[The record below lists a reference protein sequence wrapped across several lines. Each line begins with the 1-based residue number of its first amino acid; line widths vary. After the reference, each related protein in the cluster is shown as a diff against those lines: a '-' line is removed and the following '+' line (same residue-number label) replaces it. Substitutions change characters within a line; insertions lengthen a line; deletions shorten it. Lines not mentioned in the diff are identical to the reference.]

1 MAGTV
6 KDESCPPPAYR
17 PGRAW
22 DEACDHDGRP
32 RRHYATVLDALAAA
46 DLEELSREVAADL
59 DEEGVTFGG
68 DGGSAFRVDPVPRIL
83 AADEWSRIEAGV
95 AQRARALTEYV
106 CDVYGERR
114 IVEAG
119 HVPARVI
126 ESADHFEPWMMGV
139 EAPVAGF
146 VAGLDLV
153 RGDDGEL
160 QVLEDNIRTPSG
172 IAYLLAARRAVDAN
186 LALEPPA
193 DRRDPA
199 PAYEWLAQTLRDAAP
214 GGVSD
219 PSVVILSDG
228 PQNSA
233 WWEHRQIA
241 RALDIPLLTSSSL
254 SCSSGRLRATIDGD
268 TRPVD
273 VVYRRTDED
282 RLRDR
287 DGRATWIADL
297 LLEPVRRGTLAV
309 VNPLGCGVVDDKLAH
324 AYVAAMVRFY
334 LGEEPLLRSVPT
346 YDLGDYETRE
356 SALSRIRELVVKPRS
371 GLGGQG
377 IVVGPQASE
386 EALRDIT
393 DRVKE
398 RPEAWIAQDL
408 VPLSTHPTVCGGRL
422 EPRHVDL
429 RPFAIGGLQRGA
441 VPPFDDIGLQRGAV
455 PPFDGFRVVPGALT
469 RVAFDRGSVMVNSSQ
484 NGGAKDTW
492 VIG

>member
-6 KDESCPPPAYR
+6 KDESRPTPAYR
-17 PGRAW
+17 PGCAW
-22 DEACDHDGRP
+22 DEACARDGRP
-32 RRHYATVLDALAAA
+32 RRHYAPVLEALEAA
-46 DLEELSREVAADL
+46 DLENLSRKMAAHL
-59 DEEGVTFGG
+59 DEEGVSFGG

-83 AADEWSRIEAGV
+83 AADEWSHLEAGV
-95 AQRARALTEYV
+95 AQRARALAEYV
-106 CDVYGERR
+106 ADVYGERR

-139 EAPVAGF
+139 QTPAAGY

-172 IAYLLAARRAVDAN
+172 IAYLLAARDAVDAN
-186 LALEPPA
+186 LPVEPTPG
-193 DRRDPA
+193 RRDPA
-199 PAYEWLAQTLRDAAP
+199 PAYRWLAQTLRDAAP
-214 GGVSD
+214 SGVAD
-219 PSVVILSDG
+219 PLVVILSDG
-228 PQNSA
+228 PQNTA

-241 RALDIPLLTSSSL
+241 RALEVPLLTPSSFF
-254 SCSSGRLRATIDGD
+254 CANGRVHARIDGD
-268 TRPVD
+268 TRAVD

-287 DGRATWIADL
+287 DGGATWIADL
-297 LLEPVRRGTLAV
+297 LLEPVRRGTVAV

-324 AYVAAMVRFY
+324 AYVGAMVRFY
-334 LGEEPLLRSVPT
+334 LDEEPLLRSVPT
-346 YDLGDYETRE
+346 YDLGDPEVRE
-356 SALSRIRELVVKPRS
+356 SALSRIDELVVKPRS

-377 IVVGPQASE
+377 IVVGPHASE
-386 EALRDIT
+386 EELQDIA

-408 VPLSTHPTVCGGRL
+408 VALSTHPTVCGAAL

-429 RPFAIGGLQRGA
+429 RPFAIGGTDG
-441 VPPFDDIGLQRGAV
+441 G
-455 PPFDGFRVVPGALT
+455 GFRVVPGALT
-469 RVAFDRGSVMVNSSQ
+469 RVAFDRGNIVVNSSQ
-484 NGGAKDTW
+484 NGGGKDTW
-492 VIG
+492 VIT